1 MNWQDINVHPCFF
14 LSLDSSASLRKDAK
28 KFEKRRGLTIDEI
41 VEFSGRFPEEGRR
54 RRQGTS

>member
-1 MNWQDINVHPCFF
+1 MF
-14 LSLDSSASLRKDAK
+14 LSLDSSTSLRKDAK
-28 KFEKRRGLTIDEI
+28 KFEKGRGLTIDEI